1 MKISIKSLRTLIRE
15 VIEKQMVEQYDPSVE
30 PIWDRYRM
38 AVDAEDQ
45 EQFVRDYKAKY
56 PGAEDTFEQIFQD
69 IFDELMGYYE
79 DPEKYPG
86 GPEKFEKDFQT
97 QMDKDIGK
105 FMELLNQTSQK
116 FKEEQQFE
124 KAMGTMSNI
133 AGKNS
138 KNDYDKAVSDA
149 SNDIL
154 NKYSSEILPLW
165 KDKTKKGMDYSEKGY
180 TLANFRYGI
189 ENIIK
194 ADEDISLYS
203 LPYKRSFFINDVI
216 RSVDD
221 KLRARSKGARLPE
234 SRLMRRIG
242 R

>member
-1 MKISIKSLRTLIRE
+1 MIRE

-30 PIWDRYRM
+30 SIWDRYRM

-69 IFDELMGYYE
+69 IFDELMGYYQ

-124 KAMGTMSNI
+124 KAMDMMSNI
-133 AGKNS
+133 SGKNS

-149 SNDIL
+149 SNKIL
-154 NKYSSEILPLW
+154 EKYRPIITDLWNK
-165 KDKTKKGMDYSEKGY
+165 KTKKDMNYSDKGY
-180 TLANFRYGI
+180 TLANFSYGI
-189 ENIIK
+189 KNIIK
-194 ADEDISLYS
+194 DDDEISLYS

-216 RSVDD
+216 KSVDY
-221 KLRARSKGARLPE
+221 KMRARKGRSFA
-234 SRLMRRIG
+234 G
-242 R
+242 K